1 MATREQ
7 AYQHALGR
15 FSEHVATYKD
25 YGELAVLNWQKLGRK
40 EYSIRYVFDKV
51 GNTLSIAGDL
61 GEAVLSPTC
70 KCDLE
75 NCARSFRNSI
85 DYFAEKI
92 YASSDMY
99 VYDEAET
106 RAGLR
111 ERLLHDDMDDD
122 EKKDREDLIDEIM
135 RDFDRWQGI
144 RTLDDDTSNQLTNID
159 PDVFEF
165 IGSLGQH
172 YHLRVYLWMF
182 GLQFA
187 WEQLQ
192 REATAFEN

>member
-61 GEAVLSPTC
+61 GEAVLYPTC
-70 KCDLE
+70 KCDLA
-75 NCARSFRNSI
+75 NCARSFRDSI

-92 YASSDMY
+92 RTSSNMY
-99 VYDEAET
+99 VYDEVEA

-122 EKKDREDLIDEIM
+122 EKEDREDLIDEIM
-135 RDFDRWQGI
+135 RDFDRWQGV

-172 YHLRVYLWMF
+172 YHLRVYLWML

-187 WEQLQ
+187 WRQLQ
-192 REATAFEN
+192 EKEAVPEE

>member
-25 YGELAVLNWQKLGRK
+25 YGELAVLNWQKPGRK
-40 EYSIRYVFDKV
+40 EYSIRYIFDKA

-61 GEAVLSPTC
+61 GEAVLYPTC
-70 KCDLE
+70 KCDLA
-75 NCARSFRNSI
+75 NCARSFRDSI

-92 YASSDMY
+92 RTSSNMY
-99 VYDEAET
+99 VYDEVEA

-122 EKKDREDLIDEIM
+122 EKEDREDLIDEIM
-135 RDFDRWQGI
+135 RDFDRWQGV